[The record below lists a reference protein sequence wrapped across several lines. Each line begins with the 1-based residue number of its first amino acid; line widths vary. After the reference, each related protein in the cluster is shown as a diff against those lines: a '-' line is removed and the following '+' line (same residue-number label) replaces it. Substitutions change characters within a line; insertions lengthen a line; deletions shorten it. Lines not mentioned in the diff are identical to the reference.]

1 MEKLS
6 SQVIATRA
14 LNASRKLHMPTY
26 MASRFLVETVAGSND
41 SDWIYNTVPR
51 KYLLSDTPSFYKF
64 PKFKK
69 NNEKGEPVYREFV
82 VPGPLSLLAETIV
95 LGYFAQDEQFGKSKH
110 IYSYIWP
117 VSIYCPYN
125 FEHYISGY
133 KKRNE
138 DIAEY
143 LELNPGKVVIVSD
156 IEKFYPSINQ
166 ETVRNRFSIKLNNS
180 SLPSEAKELA
190 ARFLEDLFSFFSEGV
205 GVITGTE
212 FSHVV
217 GDIALEKFDTTLVAE
232 YGDAYFRY
240 VDDIVLIVAPEDKES
255 AVSLLE
261 MLAREEGLTINT
273 EKNDVLTSDSW
284 LKYGPH
290 NEQSIKEGSFE
301 ALVFKIKTYLQV
313 NPDSEASLNKAL
325 NEAGFSIPISRLSK
339 ASKSNGFIETLI
351 DFVRNRWKVAI
362 KAVALNEDALVE
374 EAKQVREVLYR
385 QILQQTEADTP
396 EGATLRKWYL
406 QKLRYSVNR
415 AVYTFPHSELSFLR
429 DKLLKYPEFVD
440 SVALLTALSDGD
452 YKDLLNMPGA
462 ALNACAGIL
471 YQNDRRLEDLVI
483 EQGISAAQVE
493 SASVLALWDVINL
506 DFSAA
511 DNVDRQ
517 AFDYLK
523 VSSGV
528 PLVKRDINSFTYLDE
543 ISSLG
548 THKTKED
555 RLNTLESRFI
565 DSEGWVLDALD
576 IGWNSE
582 Y

>member
-1 MEKLS
+1 ML
-6 SQVIATRA
+6 ATRA

-26 MASRFLVETVAGSND
+26 MASRFLVETVAGNND
-41 SDWIYNTVPR
+41 SDWMYQTVPR

-69 NNEKGEPVYREFV
+69 NDENGEPVYREFV
-82 VPGPLSLLAETIV
+82 VPGPLSLLVESIV
-95 LGYFAQDEQFGKSKH
+95 LGYFAQDGQFGKSKH

-117 VSIYCPYN
+117 DSIYCPYN

-143 LELNPGKVVIVSD
+143 LELNPGKIVIVSD

-166 ETVRNRFSIKLNNS
+166 EVVRSRFGIKLENS
-180 SLPSEAKELA
+180 NLPSEAKLIA
-190 ARFLEDLFSFFSEGV
+190 NRFLEDLFSFFPEGL
-205 GVITGTE
+205 GVVTGTE

-217 GDIALEKFDTTLVAE
+217 GDIALEKFDSTLVAE

-240 VDDIVLIVAPEDKES
+240 VDDIVLIVDPEDKEK
-255 AVSLLE
+255 AVGLLE
-261 MLAREEGLTINT
+261 SLASDEGLTINA

-284 LKYGPH
+284 LRYGPH
-290 NEQSIKEGSFE
+290 NDQSVREGSFE

-313 NPDSEASLNKAL
+313 NPDSEASLNQAL
-325 NEAGFSIPISRLSK
+325 NDAGFSIPISRLSK
-339 ASKSNGFIETLI
+339 ASKSNGFIEKLI
-351 DFVRNRWKVAI
+351 DFVSSGWNVAI
-362 KAVALNEDALVE
+362 KAVALNEEALVE
-374 EAKQVREVLYR
+374 EAKQVRDGLYR

-396 EGATLRKWYL
+396 KGATLRKWHL
-406 QKLRYSVNR
+406 QKLRYLVNR
-415 AVYTFPHSELSFLR
+415 AVYTFPRGELGFLR
-429 DKLLKYPEFVD
+429 DKLYKYPEFVD
-440 SVALLTALSDGD
+440 SVALLNALIEGD
-452 YKDLLNMPGA
+452 YKALLNMPGA

-471 YQNDRRLEDLVI
+471 YQNGRRLDDLII
-483 EQGISAAQVE
+483 ERGISAAQAE

-506 DFSAA
+506 DFSMAE
-511 DNVDRQ
+511 NVDGQ
-517 AFDYLK
+517 TLDYLK
-523 VSSGV
+523 VSSGI
-528 PLVKRDINSFTYLDE
+528 PLAARDINSFTYLDE
-543 ISSLG
+543 ISFLG

-555 RLNTLESRFI
+555 RLNTLESRFV
-565 DSEGWVLDALD
+565 DSEAWVLDALD

>member
-1 MEKLS
+1 M
-6 SQVIATRA
+6 A
-14 LNASRKLHMPTY
+14 L
-26 MASRFLVETVAGSND
+26 RFLVETVAGNND
-41 SDWIYNTVPR
+41 SDWIYQTVPR

-69 NNEKGEPVYREFV
+69 NDENGEPVYREFV
-82 VPGPLSLLAETIV
+82 VPGPLSLLVESIV

-117 VSIYCPYN
+117 DSIYCPYN

-143 LELNPGKVVIVSD
+143 LELNSGKVVIVSD
-156 IEKFYPSINQ
+156 IERFYPSINQ
-166 ETVRNRFSIKLNNS
+166 EVARSRFGIKLENS
-180 SLPSEAKELA
+180 NLPSEAKLLA
-190 ARFLEDLFSFFSEGV
+190 NRFLEDLFSFFPEGI

-217 GDIALEKFDTTLVAE
+217 GDIALENFDSTLVTE

-240 VDDIVLIVAPEDKES
+240 VDDIVLIVDPEDKEE

-261 MLAREEGLTINT
+261 SLASDEGLTINA

-284 LKYGPH
+284 LRHGPH
-290 NEQSIKEGSFE
+290 NEQSVRDGSFE

-313 NPDSEASLNKAL
+313 NLDSEKSLNQAL
-325 NEAGFSIPISRLSK
+325 NEAGFSIPISRLSR
-339 ASKSNGFIETLI
+339 ASKANGFVERLI
-351 DFVRNRWKVAI
+351 DFVSNGWKVAI
-362 KAVALNEDALVE
+362 KAVASNEGAVVV
-374 EAKQVREVLYR
+374 EAKKVREGLHR
-385 QILQQTEADTP
+385 QILQQTEANTP
-396 EGATLRKWYL
+396 EGATLRKWHL
-406 QKLRYSVNR
+406 QKLRYLVNR

-471 YQNDRRLEDLVI
+471 YQNERRLDDLIV
-483 EQGISAAQVE
+483 EQNISAAQVE

-506 DFSAA
+506 DFSAVE
-511 DNVDRQ
+511 NLDRLTH
-517 AFDYLK
+517 DYLK

-528 PLVKRDINSFTYLDE
+528 PLATRDINSFTYLDE
-543 ISSLG
+543 ISLLG

-555 RLNTLESRFI
+555 RLNTLESRFL